1 MATLSHPGALSPLP
15 PALRLT
21 VAGDWLQ
28 VPAEGAILR
37 AEGRDR
43 GPDTPSLVL
52 DVLTQY
58 DAPDPGRASAL
69 YEAREAMPLAGKAL
83 LLHAMAIAGADAT
96 EVSMTAD
103 ERKLLPAARE
113 VGTQRPRTALCVLPD
128 GAVLIAHASF
138 DTDEATTEALLDA
151 GCERVVALD
160 RGAHDGVFVHRAGGD
175 RAPEA
180 TYDATAIYVLP
191 AAGTGTATEI
201 K

>member
-1 MATLSHPGALSPLP
+1 
-15 PALRLT
+15 
-21 VAGDWLQ
+21 
-28 VPAEGAILR
+28 
-37 AEGRDR
+37 
-43 GPDTPSLVL
+43 
-52 DVLTQY
+52 
-58 DAPDPGRASAL
+58 
-69 YEAREAMPLAGKAL
+69 
-83 LLHAMAIAGADAT
+83 
-96 EVSMTAD
+96 MTAD

-180 TYDATAIYVLP
+180 TYDATAIY
-191 AAGTGTATEI
+191 AGTATDI
-201 K
+201 R